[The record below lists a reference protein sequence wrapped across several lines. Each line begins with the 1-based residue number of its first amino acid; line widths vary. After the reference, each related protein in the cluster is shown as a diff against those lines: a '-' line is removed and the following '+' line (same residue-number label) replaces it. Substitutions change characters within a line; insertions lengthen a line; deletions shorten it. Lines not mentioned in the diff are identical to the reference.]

1 MHNDIIVIHDYLV
14 GDTAAVRDR
23 PLELQD
29 EDACYRLVHYM
40 YVSSV
45 GILCKH
51 SCTFEVK
58 YM

>member
-1 MHNDIIVIHDYLV
+1 MIILFHVSDS
-14 GDTAAVRDR
+14 AAVRDR

-29 EDACYRLVHYM
+29 EDACYRLVHYI

-51 SCTFEVK
+51 LKLNTCKCRYTCT
-58 YM
+58 